1 MRNIDSSDSSVRKA
15 VVLVVAI
22 SIGFGI
28 ACGSAEPRTDAE
40 RLARGREIIERMS
53 AKLGASQSFSVTTTE
68 VRDEARSGGATKQV
82 TFTRET
88 TVRRP
93 DRLYSTVSGDRRTE
107 IWYDGVGVTVAMH
120 DEKIFGQIRAPE
132 TLDKTLDAM
141 HERFGV
147 AAPLTDYVY
156 SSPAKALLAETTTG
170 GWVGRETLDGQQ
182 TDHLSF
188 KDKGVNWEVWI
199 PVDGDPLP
207 RKASLEFTEN
217 SRLRKIDIGFKNW
230 NLAPQIPGDRFDPSV
245 PADYEGV
252 AIIQRAR
259 VLRNLPK
266 DEEVGASTAVD
277 VKK

>member
-1 MRNIDSSDSSVRKA
+1 MRNIETSARHA
-15 VVLVVAI
+15 VLLVAATAVA
-22 SIGFGI
+22 FGM

-53 AKLGASQSFSVTTTE
+53 AKLGAAQTFSVTTAE
-68 VRDEARSGGATKQV
+68 VRDEVKPSGATEQV
-82 TFTRET
+82 RLTRDT
-88 TVRRP
+88 TIRRP
-93 DRLYSTVSGDRRTE
+93 DRLYSAVSGDRRNE
-107 IWYDGVGVTVAMH
+107 VWYDGVGVTVAFH
-120 DEKIFGQIRAPE
+120 NEKIFGQIRAPE

-147 AAPLTDYVY
+147 AAPLADYVY

-199 PVDGDPLP
+199 PVDGDPFP
-207 RKASLEFTEN
+207 HKASLEFTEN
-217 SRLRKIDIGFKNW
+217 SRLRKIDIGFTNW
-230 NLAPQIPGDRFDPSV
+230 NLAPQIPGDRFDPTV

-266 DEEVGASTAVD
+266 DEEVGASTAAD

>member
-1 MRNIDSSDSSVRKA
+1 MHNIESSARRA
-15 VVLVVAI
+15 VLLVAI
-22 SIGFGI
+22 TAIGFGI

-53 AKLGASQSFSVTTTE
+53 AKLGAAQTFSVTTTE
-68 VRDEARSGGATKQV
+68 VRDEVGSGGATKQV
-82 TFTRET
+82 TFTRNT

-147 AAPLTDYVY
+147 AAPLADYVY
-156 SSPAKALLAETTTG
+156 SSPAKALLAQTTTG
-170 GWVGRETLDGQQ
+170 GWVGREMLDGQQ
-182 TDHLSF
+182 TDHLTF
-188 KDKGVNWEVWI
+188 KDRGVNWEVWV
-199 PVDGDPLP
+199 PVAGDPLP
-207 RKASLEFTEN
+207 QKAMAEFTEN
-217 SRLRKIDIGFKNW
+217 PRLRKIDMAFTNW
-230 NLAPQIPGDRFDPSV
+230 NLTPQIPGDRFDPTV

-266 DEEVGASTAVD
+266 DEEGSASTDDD

>member
-1 MRNIDSSDSSVRKA
+1 
-15 VVLVVAI
+15 
-22 SIGFGI
+22 
-28 ACGSAEPRTDAE
+28 
-40 RLARGREIIERMS
+40 
-53 AKLGASQSFSVTTTE
+53 
-68 VRDEARSGGATKQV
+68 
-82 TFTRET
+82 
-88 TVRRP
+88 
-93 DRLYSTVSGDRRTE
+93 
-107 IWYDGVGVTVAMH
+107 
-120 DEKIFGQIRAPE
+120 
-132 TLDKTLDAM
+132 
-141 HERFGV
+141 
-147 AAPLTDYVY
+147 
-156 SSPAKALLAETTTG
+156 
-170 GWVGRETLDGQQ
+170 
-182 TDHLSF
+182 LSF